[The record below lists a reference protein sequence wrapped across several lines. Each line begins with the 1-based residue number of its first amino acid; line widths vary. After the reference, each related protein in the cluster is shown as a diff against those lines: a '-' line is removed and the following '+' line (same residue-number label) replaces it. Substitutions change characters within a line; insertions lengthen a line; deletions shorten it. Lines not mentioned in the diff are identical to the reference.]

1 MDREADGKSYQ
12 HIVVA
17 LDGSELAER
26 VLPYVQP
33 LATQFNATVTLIEV
47 VSLLGVPIPDHWHY
61 DLTPV
66 IDALH
71 QDALDYL
78 GGVAE
83 RLRDAGLTVEYEAP
97 MGEPA
102 TTIVGRADEL
112 GADLIAMT
120 TIGRTGIE
128 RVIFGSVA
136 DKVLKTA
143 SVPIL
148 LIRTGDQSG

>member
-1 MDREADGKSYQ
+1 MDRDTEGKQ
-12 HIVVA
+12 LRRIVVA
-17 LDGSELAER
+17 LDGSQLAEH
-26 VLPYVQP
+26 VLPYVRS
-33 LATQFNATVTLIEV
+33 LATQFDSTVTLIEV
-47 VSLLGVPIPDHWHY
+47 VPPLVMPIRDHWHY
-61 DLTPV
+61 DFAPA

-78 GGVAE
+78 SEVAG

-102 TTIVGRADEL
+102 TTVVGRAGEL

-120 TIGRTGIE
+120 TIGRTGMG

-136 DKVLKTA
+136 DKVLKIA

-148 LIRTGDQSG
+148 LIRTGD